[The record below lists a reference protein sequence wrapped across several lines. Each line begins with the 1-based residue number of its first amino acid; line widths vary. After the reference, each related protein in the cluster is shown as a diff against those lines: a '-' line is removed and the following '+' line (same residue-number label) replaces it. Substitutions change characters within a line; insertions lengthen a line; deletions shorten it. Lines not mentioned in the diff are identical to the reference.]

1 MADKLTGK
9 EEAFSLKMAE
19 CGNASEAYRH
29 AYDVGEDT
37 KPETVWSNSCQL
49 LARAHVSQ
57 RVFSL
62 QKEAQ
67 ERTLV
72 TIESITIELEEARAM
87 AVKTDQSS
95 AMTAAS
101 MGKAKVNGLLVD
113 RVDANIAG
121 KLDTKWTVEVVR
133 PKAAE

>member
-9 EEAFSLKMAE
+9 QEAFCLKYVE
-19 CGNASEAYRH
+19 CGNQSEAYRH
-29 AYDVGEDT
+29 AYDVGENT
-37 KPETVWSNSCQL
+37 KPETVWVKACELMSGGK
-49 LARAHVSQ
+49 VSA
-57 RVFSL
+57 RVFAL
-62 QKEAQ
+62 QQMAQ

-72 TIESITIELEEARAM
+72 TIESITVELEEARAM

-113 RVDANIAG
+113 KV
-121 KLDTKWTVEVVR
+121 DTKGEVKIVMA
-133 PKAAE
+133 KDVDEL